1 MGICWL
7 EYTIILHWK
16 LKWRWWVDNLSHGG
30 CDRDDMNDDS
40 PFTLFFYPFQES
52 SQLQSFKT
60 FQGWMYKRFKQPE
73 FNFLTNQSRESVF
86 SILWGTN
93 LITFNLSYF
102 ASKMKFLLQDTLQ
115 YVSQFFERSWASSNF
130 QLQTLWASILC
141 IKKQKY
147 RAQDWSRGF
156 PHHIHVVLWD
166 WEPLGWGVISHMG
179 CDMEMLLNITGYWYW
194 FF

>member
-1 MGICWL
+1 
-7 EYTIILHWK
+7 
-16 LKWRWWVDNLSHGG
+16 
-30 CDRDDMNDDS
+30 MNDDS

-86 SILWGTN
+86 STLWGKN

-179 CDMEMLLNITGYWYW
+179 CDMEMLLNNTGYWYW
-194 FF
+194 FFYPLQVRPQLWWFGNFKPWE